1 MQIHLKVLRY
11 ALIFTLL
18 GGACAFQA
26 SAEEGDDV
34 EEVDEAEKAVDEEL
48 IVYELDAITVT
59 GSRIKSEDLVTPAP
73 VIVMSRDEIKV
84 RGLASIGDVLQTL
97 TVQSNAINTQA
108 NNGGDGST
116 RISLRGLGAHR
127 TLVLLNGRRFVPGGT
142 GANSSVDLNAIP
154 ASAVERVEVLKDG
167 ASAVYGSDAVGG
179 VVNVITR
186 AETEGLEF
194 EIYRGVAG
202 EGDGE
207 TLDIS
212 VTAGLKSEKGSVLFS
227 AGYHNQAPVWTGD
240 RPFSTEDKTYD
251 WEKNDGT
258 YATSGSS
265 ATPEGHIIDRTGDPG
280 NEAWQTVNAAAGED
294 AGDYH
299 LDPNAG
305 WRPFNWAGNSSD
317 GSGDLYNY
325 QPENYLYT
333 PQTRYTSFLSGTY
346 EFAPEAEG
354 FFEVSYTNRQ
364 SDQKLA
370 PTPLFIISEGLSISS
385 TNIHNE
391 FGREFYDVRR
401 RFVEAGNRNF
411 IQDINTYR
419 IVLGMEYPLLDFESD
434 VSFTYGRSE
443 GTNINE
449 GRFVRSRLAHALGP
463 AEECAALGDCVPLD
477 LLHGAGT
484 ITQEM
489 LDYIQY
495 TGIATGYSK
504 QKILQLNLTGQ
515 LAELPAGPLG
525 VAAGVSSRWEAGA
538 YLPDPVTRS
547 GNTTGSKQ
555 EATEGAYSVRALY
568 GEASVP
574 VLRADAASLD
584 LSAAGRA
591 FDYDT
596 FGSGFT
602 YEAGTRCEL
611 PRGLTLRAT
620 ISNAFRAPGIAE
632 MFLGQSDAFPLVS
645 DPCSVV
651 DEAGSART
659 LTAEQQRNCA
669 AAGVPPDF
677 KDSRAQ
683 LRAKVGGSTELDP
696 ETAAMITAGL
706 VYQPEYAENL
716 DIAISYYTN
725 KIEDVI
731 GSLPAGLILSNCYSQ
746 VTPSYCDQIVRDPN
760 TKLITTIFSQGAN
773 VGETETSGLDIELDY
788 SVDTPLGFLTAR
800 TESNLLFKYE
810 QLVPAPGGLEL
821 VKGRGY
827 YDLGVFPRWRHA
839 LTAGLSQPRISFG
852 LNLKYVG
859 GFLECEDD
867 DCKGLYRDDVS
878 VTPVSR
884 KVSSNSTIGLYGSY
898 RLGTRAGASVLTV
911 GINNVFNQRPAVIF
925 NGFLGT
931 SDSSTYDFMGRYMYA
946 RLSHFL

>member
-1 MQIHLKVLRY
+1 MPVIFPFLRIVFSV
-11 ALIFTLL
+11 ALLI
-18 GGACAFQA
+18 GAACVAPA
-26 SAEEGDDV
+26 SAEDVENADDV
-34 EEVDEAEKAVDEEL
+34 EETEDGED
-48 IVYELDAITVT
+48 IVYEMEAITVT
-59 GSRIKSEDLVTPAP
+59 GSRIKSDEHLTPAP
-73 VIVMSRDEIKV
+73 VVVLSRDEIKV

-179 VVNVITR
+179 VVNIITR
-186 AETEGLEF
+186 SETEGLEF
-194 EIYRGVAG
+194 EFYQGVSG

-207 TLDIS
+207 ALDIS
-212 VTAGLKSEKGSVLFS
+212 VTAGLKSERGSFLFS
-227 AGYHNQAPVWTGD
+227 AGYHNRKPVWTGN

-251 WEKNDGT
+251 WEENDGT

-265 ATPEGHIIDRTGDPG
+265 ATPEGHIIDRTGAPG
-280 NEAWQTVNAAAGED
+280 NAAWQALAAAAGEA

-299 LDPNAG
+299 RDPNAG

-333 PQTRYTSFLSGTY
+333 PQARYTTFLSGSY
-346 EFAPEAEG
+346 EFAPEAKS

-370 PTPLFIISEGLSISS
+370 PTPLFIISEGLAVSS
-385 TNIHNE
+385 TNIYNE
-391 FGREFYDVRR
+391 FGREFYDLRR
-401 RFVEAGNRNF
+401 RFVEGGNRNF
-411 IQDINTYR
+411 LQDINTYR
-419 IVLGMEYPLLDFESD
+419 IVLGLEYRLAGFDTDLSY
-434 VSFTYGRSE
+434 SYGRSE

-449 GRFVRSRLAHALGP
+449 GRFIRSNVAQALGP
-463 AEECAALGDCVPLD
+463 DAECAAIGDCVPLD

-495 TGIATGYSK
+495 TGIATGHSR
-504 QKILQLNLTGQ
+504 QKILQWNLTGQ
-515 LAELPAGPLG
+515 IAEMPAGPLA

-538 YLPDPVTRS
+538 YIPDPITKS

-555 EATEGAYSVRALY
+555 ESTEGAYSVRALY
-568 GEASVP
+568 GETSVP
-574 VLRADAASLD
+574 VYRADAFGLD
-584 LSAAGRA
+584 LTAAGRA

-602 YEAGTRCEL
+602 YEAGARCEL

-632 MFLGQSDAFPLVS
+632 MFLGQSDAFPAVS

-651 DEAGSART
+651 DEAGNPRT
-659 LTAEQQRNCA
+659 LTAEQTRNCA
-669 AAGVPPDF
+669 AAGVPADF
-677 KDSRAQ
+677 QDSRAQ
-683 LRAKVGGSTELDP
+683 LRARVGGSTDLDP

-706 VYQPEYAENL
+706 IYQPDFVDNL

-731 GSLPAGLILSNCYSQ
+731 GALPAGLILSNCYSQ
-746 VTPSYCDQIVRDPN
+746 DTPSYCDQIVRDPSTN
-760 TKLITTIFSQGAN
+760 LITTIQTQGAN
-773 VGETETSGLDIELDY
+773 VGETETAGLDVEFDY
-788 SVDTPLGFLTAR
+788 TVDSRLGFLTAR
-800 TESNLLFKYE
+800 TETNMLLKYD
-810 QLVPAPGGLEL
+810 QLVPSANGLEL
-821 VKGRGY
+821 VKGRGF

-839 LTAGLSQPRISFG
+839 ASVGLSQPRVSFG
-852 LNLKYVG
+852 LTWKFVG
-859 GFLECEDD
+859 GFQECEDD
-867 DCKGLYRDDVS
+867 DCKGLYRADVS
-878 VTPVSR
+878 ETPVSR
-884 KVSSNSTIGLYGSY
+884 KVSSNSTFGLYGSY
-898 RLGTRAGASVLTV
+898 RLGTRMGASVLTV
-911 GINNVFNQRPAVIF
+911 GINNIFNQRPAVIF

-931 SDSSTYDFMGRYMYA
+931 SDASTYDFMGRYLYL
-946 RLSHFL
+946 RLSHYL

>member
-1 MQIHLKVLRY
+1 MRVRFPFLRI
-11 ALIFTLL
+11 AVSLAFLI
-18 GGACAFQA
+18 GAACVTRA
-26 SAEEGDDV
+26 SAEDVEDV
-34 EEVDEAEKAVDEEL
+34 EETEEEEE
-48 IVYELDAITVT
+48 IVYELEAITVT
-59 GSRIKSEDLVTPAP
+59 GSRIKSDELLTPAT
-73 VIVMSRDEIKV
+73 VVVLSRDEIKA

-179 VVNVITR
+179 VVNIITR
-186 AETEGLEF
+186 SETEGLEF
-194 EIYRGVAG
+194 EFYQGVSG

-207 TLDIS
+207 SLDIS
-212 VTAGLKSEKGSVLFS
+212 VTAGLTSEKGSVLFT
-227 AGYHNQAPVWTGD
+227 AGYHNRKPVWTGN

-265 ATPEGHIIDRTGDPG
+265 ATPEGHIIDQTGAPG
-280 NEAWQTVNAAAGED
+280 NAAWQALAAAAGES
-294 AGDYH
+294 AGDFH
-299 LDPNAG
+299 RDPNAG

-317 GSGDLYNY
+317 GSGDLYNF

-333 PQTRYTSFLSGTY
+333 PQTRYTTFLSGSY
-346 EFAPEAEG
+346 EFAPEAKS

-370 PTPLFIISEGLSISS
+370 PTPLFIISEGLAVSS
-385 TNIHNE
+385 TNIYNE
-391 FGREFYDVRR
+391 FGRDFYDVRR

-411 IQDINTYR
+411 LQDINTYR
-419 IVLGMEYPLLDFESD
+419 IVLGLEYPLPGFDTDLSY
-434 VSFTYGRSE
+434 SYGRSE

-449 GRFVRSRLAHALGP
+449 GRFIRSNVARALGP
-463 AEECAALGDCVPLD
+463 DAECAAIGDCVPLD

-484 ITQEM
+484 ITREM

-495 TGIATGYSK
+495 SGIATGHSR
-504 QKILQLNLTGQ
+504 QKILQWNLTGQ
-515 LAELPAGPLG
+515 IAKLPAGPLA

-538 YLPDPVTRS
+538 YLPDPITES
-547 GNTTGSKQ
+547 GNTTGSKE

-568 GEASVP
+568 GETSVP
-574 VLRADAASLD
+574 VYRADAFGLD
-584 LSAAGRA
+584 LTAAGRA

-602 YEAGTRCEL
+602 YEAGARCEL

-632 MFLGQSDAFPLVS
+632 MFLGQSDAFPAVS

-651 DEAGSART
+651 DEAGDPRT
-659 LTAEQQRNCA
+659 LTAEQQRHCA
-669 AAGVPPDF
+669 AAGVPANF
-677 KDSRAQ
+677 RDSRAQ
-683 LRAKVGGSTELDP
+683 LRARVGGSTDLDP

-706 VYQPEYAENL
+706 VYQPDFAENL
-716 DIAISYYTN
+716 DIAITYYTN

-731 GSLPAGLILSNCYSQ
+731 GALSAGLILSNCYSQ
-746 VTPSYCDQIVRDPN
+746 DTPSYCDQIVRDPGTN
-760 TKLITTIFSQGAN
+760 LITTIFSQGAN
-773 VGETETSGLDIELDY
+773 VGETETTGLDIEFDY
-788 SVDTPLGFLTAR
+788 TADSRLGFITAR
-800 TESNLLFKYE
+800 METNMLLKYD
-810 QLVPAPGGLEL
+810 QLMPSASGLEL
-821 VKGRGY
+821 VKGRGF

-839 LTAGLSQPRISFG
+839 ASVGLRQPRASFG
-852 LNLKYVG
+852 LNWQYVG
-859 GFLECEDD
+859 GFLECEKD
-867 DCKGLYRDDVS
+867 DCKGLYRADVS
-878 VTPVSR
+878 ETPVSR
-884 KVSSNSTIGLYGSY
+884 KVSPISTFGLYGSY
-898 RLGTRAGASVLTV
+898 RLGTAAGASVFTA
-911 GINNVFNQRPAVIF
+911 GINNVFNQAPAVIF

-931 SDSSTYDFMGRYMYA
+931 SDASSYDFLGRYLYL
-946 RLSHFL
+946 RLSHYL

>member
-1 MQIHLKVLRY
+1 MRVIFPFLRI
-11 ALIFTLL
+11 AVSLAFLI
-18 GGACAFQA
+18 GAACVTRA
-26 SAEEGDDV
+26 SAEDVEDV
-34 EEVDEAEKAVDEEL
+34 EETEEEEEF
-48 IVYELDAITVT
+48 VYELEAITVT
-59 GSRIKSEDLVTPAP
+59 GSRIKSDELLTPAP
-73 VIVMSRDEIKV
+73 VIVLSRDEIKV

-179 VVNVITR
+179 VVNIITR
-186 AETEGLEF
+186 SETEGLEF
-194 EIYRGVAG
+194 EFYQGVSG

-207 TLDIS
+207 ALDIS

-227 AGYHNQAPVWTGD
+227 AGYHNRKPVWTGN

-265 ATPEGHIIDRTGDPG
+265 ATPEGHVIDRTRAPG
-280 NEAWQTVNAAAGED
+280 NTAWQAVVAAAGEN

-299 LDPNAG
+299 RDPNAG

-333 PQTRYTSFLSGTY
+333 PQTRYTTFLSGSY
-346 EFAPEAEG
+346 EFAPAAKS

-370 PTPLFIISEGLSISS
+370 PTPLFIISEGLTISP
-385 TNIHNE
+385 TNVYNE
-391 FGREFYDVRR
+391 FGRDFHDVRR

-411 IQDINTYR
+411 LQDINTYR
-419 IVLGMEYPLLDFESD
+419 IVLGLEYALMGFDTDLSY
-434 VSFTYGRSE
+434 SYGRSD

-449 GRFVRSRLAHALGP
+449 GRFIRSNIARALGP
-463 AEECAALGDCVPLD
+463 NEECAAIGDCVPLD

-484 ITQEM
+484 VTREM

-495 TGIATGYSK
+495 TGIATGHSK
-504 QKILQLNLTGQ
+504 QKILQWNLTGQ
-515 LAELPAGPLG
+515 LAELPAGPLA
-525 VAAGVSSRWEAGA
+525 VAAGVSSRREAGA
-538 YLPDPVTRS
+538 YIPDPITKS

-555 EATEGAYSVRALY
+555 ESTEGGYSVRALY
-568 GEASVP
+568 GETSVP
-574 VLRADAASLD
+574 VYRADAFGLD
-584 LSAAGRA
+584 LTAAGRA

-602 YEAGTRCEL
+602 YEAGARCEL

-632 MFLGQSDAFPLVS
+632 MFLGQSDAFPAVS

-651 DEAGSART
+651 DEAGDPRT
-659 LTAEQQRNCA
+659 LTAEQQRHCA
-669 AAGVPPDF
+669 AAGVPGDF
-677 KDSRAQ
+677 RDSRAQ
-683 LRAKVGGSTELDP
+683 LRARVGGSTDLDP

-706 VYQPEYAENL
+706 VYQPDFAENL
-716 DIAISYYTN
+716 DIAITYYTN

-731 GSLPAGLILSNCYSQ
+731 GALPAGLILSNCYSQ
-746 VTPSYCDQIVRDPN
+746 DTPSYCDQIVRDPGTN
-760 TKLITTIFSQGAN
+760 LITTIFSQGAN
-773 VGETETSGLDIELDY
+773 VGETETTGLDIEFDY
-788 SVDTPLGFLTAR
+788 TADSRLGFITAR
-800 TESNLLFKYE
+800 METNMLLKYD
-810 QLVPAPGGLEL
+810 QLVPSASGLEL

-839 LTAGLSQPRISFG
+839 ASVGLSQPRVSFG
-852 LNLKYVG
+852 LNWKYVG
-859 GFLECEDD
+859 GFMECQRD
-867 DCKGLYRDDVS
+867 DCKGLYRKDVAQEP
-878 VTPVSR
+878 TSR
-884 KVSSNSTIGLYGSY
+884 KVDPNSTFGLYGSY
-898 RLGTRAGASVLTV
+898 RLGTRMGASVMTV
-911 GINNVFNQRPAVIF
+911 GINNIFNQRPAVIF

-931 SDSSTYDFMGRYMYA
+931 SDASTYDFLGRYLYV
-946 RLSHFL
+946 RLSHYL